1 MNRFLRD
8 VILIDPETR
17 KQLDVD
23 RQMILD
29 GAQKQDG
36 KVPKRLS
43 KGSTEDYMEL
53 LKIKA
58 EAEKADMKQIQAR
71 TIQLRAEE
79 RQWSRIMRV
88 DAHE

>member
-53 LKIKA
+53 LKMKA
-58 EAEKADMKQIQAR
+58 E
-71 TIQLRAEE
+71 AEE